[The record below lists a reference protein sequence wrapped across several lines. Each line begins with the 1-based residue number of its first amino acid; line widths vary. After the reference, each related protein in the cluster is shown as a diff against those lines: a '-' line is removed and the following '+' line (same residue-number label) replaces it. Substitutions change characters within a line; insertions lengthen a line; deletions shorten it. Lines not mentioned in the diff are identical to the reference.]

1 MALIKC
7 EECGREI
14 SNKAA
19 ECPHCGCPVNE
30 FEQEFST
37 GKETET
43 GNATMYYAAP
53 KKIKSRPSGFH
64 MFLKRIYG
72 MFGFVNLGRKIK
84 KLAKLFSVIYMIIAG
99 IAFIL
104 CIVNCI
110 ATFLSSGIIF
120 EVLLPAILIVL
131 LLPIVLV
138 ILHIPLW
145 FAYAIGDMYDALY
158 DTTRVDVDDPER

>member
-1 MALIKC
+1 
-7 EECGREI
+7 
-14 SNKAA
+14 
-19 ECPHCGCPVNE
+19 
-30 FEQEFST
+30 
-37 GKETET
+37 
-43 GNATMYYAAP
+43 
-53 KKIKSRPSGFH
+53 
-64 MFLKRIYG
+64 

-99 IAFIL
+99 IA
-104 CIVNCI
+104 
-110 ATFLSSGIIF
+110 
-120 EVLLPAILIVL
+120 AILLIAIPLLTGSIRGVLVSVPSIV

>member
-99 IAFIL
+99 IA
-104 CIVNCI
+104 
-110 ATFLSSGIIF
+110 
-120 EVLLPAILIVL
+120 AILLIAIPLLTGSIRGVLVSVPSIV